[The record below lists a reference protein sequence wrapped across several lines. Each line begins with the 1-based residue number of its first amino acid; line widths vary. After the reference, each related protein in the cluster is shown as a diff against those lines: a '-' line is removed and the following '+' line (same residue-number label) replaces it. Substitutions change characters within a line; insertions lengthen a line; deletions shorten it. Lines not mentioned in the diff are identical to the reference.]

1 MRKALLLLLLFSG
14 CQTADPRLSDIT
26 TAEIAAELACRFSTI
41 AAFDA
46 PPSPDAPREGC
57 AEGCGCNGT
66 GREKTGDGLDT
77 VPCRCPDDCDCK
89 KNAAEPPLVPVPEA
103 ATRRVKES
111 DGRIECRNGTCY
123 WIDNATGQ
131 RYRVIK

>member
-1 MRKALLLLLLFSG
+1 MRKTLLLILCLSG
-14 CQTADPRLSDIT
+14 CTGHQQGPNDMTLARITAD
-26 TAEIAAELACRFSTI
+26 LACRFATV
-41 AAFDA
+41 AAFDTA
-46 PPSPDAPREGC
+46 PSPDMPQEGC
-57 AEGCGCNGT
+57 VDGCGCKGT

-89 KNAAEPPLVPVPEA
+89 KSAVEPPLVSVPEE

-123 WIDNATGQ
+123 WIDNATGR

>member
-1 MRKALLLLLLFSG
+1 MNKTLLLLVLFCG
-14 CQTADPRLSDIT
+14 CQSSDPRLSEIT
-26 TAEIAAELACRFSTI
+26 TAEIAAELAVRFATI

-46 PPSPDAPREGC
+46 APAPNVPREGC
-57 AEGCGCNGT
+57 VEGCGCNGT

-89 KNAAEPPLVPVPEA
+89 KQAEEPVVVPIPEA

-111 DGRIECRNGTCY
+111 DGKVICQGGTCY

-131 RYRVIK
+131 RHRIIK

>member
-1 MRKALLLLLLFSG
+1 MKKVAYLIVFLSG
-14 CQTADPRLSDIT
+14 CQAADPRLSDMT
-26 TAEIAAELACRFSTI
+26 TAEITAELACRFATI
-41 AAFDA
+41 AAFDTA
-46 PPSPDAPREGC
+46 PSPDAPSEGC
-57 AEGCGCNGT
+57 VEGCGCNGT

-77 VPCRCPDDCDCK
+77 VPCRCPDHCDCK
-89 KNAAEPPLVPVPEA
+89 KQSEEPPLVPVPEA

-123 WIDNATGQ
+123 WIDNSTGQ